1 MRKIRAAVIQTVSGT
16 DPAANTAAMRRL
28 VRQAAEQGADWALL
42 PEYWPLMGQ
51 NDRDK
56 LALAEPFG
64 SGTLQQAM
72 AETAAECGVTL
83 FGGTIPLQ
91 SPVPGK
97 VWNSL
102 LAYDK
107 NGECVGRYDKMHLFG
122 YSGLGERYAEA
133 DTIAAGREVPH
144 LTTDGWNLAQGICYD
159 LRFPDLYHRQGALGT
174 AAARPCG
181 GKPMLRFG
189 GRTGRPARKRPPHLR
204 PQHDYRPLGRNPGR
218 AARRGRRDYRRTR
231 PRAAEQRAAAS
242 ARTGTPHPVI
252 PRPSEKQV
260 FRRPQTIIAPQ
271 TRFREET

>member
-91 SPVPGK
+91 SPAPDK
-97 VWNSL
+97 VLNSL

-107 NGECVGRYDKMHLFG
+107 NGECTGRYDKCTC
-122 YSGLGERYAEA
+122 SAIRAWA
-133 DTIAAGREVPH
+133 NATPKPTPSPPAAKSP
-144 LTTDGWNLAQGICYD
+144 I
-159 LRFPDLYHRQGALGT
+159 
-174 AAARPCG
+174 
-181 GKPMLRFG
+181 
-189 GRTGRPARKRPPHLR
+189 
-204 PQHDYRPLGRNPGR
+204 
-218 AARRGRRDYRRTR
+218 
-231 PRAAEQRAAAS
+231 
-242 ARTGTPHPVI
+242 
-252 PRPSEKQV
+252 
-260 FRRPQTIIAPQ
+260 
-271 TRFREET
+271 

>member
-16 DPAANTAAMRRL
+16 NPAANTAAMRRL

-102 LAYDK
+102 LTYDK
-107 NGECVGRYDKMHLFG
+107 NGECIGRYDKMHLFG

-133 DTIAAGREVPH
+133 DTIAAGREVPR
-144 LTTDGWNLAQGICYD
+144 LTADGCASPNFSAPKARLT
-159 LRFPDLYHRQGALGT
+159 RFCCPPPSPTPPARRIGNCCCAPARWKTNATFWRPDRAACTKT
-174 AAARPCG
+174 AAAP
-181 GKPMLRFG
+181 
-189 GRTGRPARKRPPHLR
+189 
-204 PQHDYRPLGRNPGR
+204 
-218 AARRGRRDYRRTR
+218 
-231 PRAAEQRAAAS
+231 S
-242 ARTGTPHPVI
+242 AT
-252 PRPSEKQV
+252 
-260 FRRPQTIIAPQ
+260 A
-271 TRFREET
+271 